1 MACSSPLGTLR
12 FHCDAQGLQQRM
24 RNRLELIST
33 TPGIFQQVTEVQR
46 PALRLGAA
54 NLSIF
59 LNFRQAVT
67 QKPHVRNIIYIPSIV
82 V

>member
-12 FHCDAQGLQQRM
+12 FHRDVQGLQQRM
-24 RNRLELIST
+24 RNRLEIIST
-33 TPGIFQQVTEVQR
+33 TPGIFQQVTQVQR
-46 PALRLGAA
+46 HALRLSAA

-67 QKPHVRNIIYIPSIV
+67 QKPHVRKAMFI
-82 V
+82 